1 MKQHEAVI
9 SVMEEN
15 GGYATLAY
23 LYQHV
28 LNVPEVIWNT
38 KTPFASIRRI
48 VQDERFFFKIR
59 PGLWALNNHRDMVLK
74 EFAID
79 EKSPEEQHEEF
90 NHSYYQGLLV
100 EIGNLRH
107 FKTFVPYQDKNRMYL
122 LKPLSEYTTLEHFY
136 EFTYPHIVRRAVTVD
151 VTWFN
156 ERNLPNSFFEVEH
169 TTDIQNSLL
178 KFLELQDFNAIFSI
192 VAPDT
197 RFPEF
202 ESKLSYAAFAQI
214 KDRVRFINYEKLSKY
229 HSRVFE
235 LHEIENAI
243 TL

>member
-9 SVMEEN
+9 SIMEQN

-23 LYQHV
+23 LYR
-28 LNVPEVIWNT
+28 NVPSVPNVIWKT

-48 VQDERFFFKIR
+48 VQDDRFFFKIR
-59 PGLWALNNHRDMVLK
+59 PGLWALNSYRDVVLK
-74 EFAID
+74 ELAID
-79 EKSPEEQHEEF
+79 EKSTEEKRQEF

-107 FKTFVPYQDKNRMYL
+107 FQTFVPYQDKNKLYL
-122 LKPLSEYTTLEHFY
+122 SRPLSEYTTMECFY
-136 EFTYPHIVRRAVTVD
+136 EFTYPQIVRRAVTVD

-156 ERNLPNSFFEVEH
+156 QRNLPDSFFEVEH

-178 KFLELQDFNAIFSI
+178 KFMELQDFNVDFYI

-197 RFPEF
+197 RFQEF
-202 ESKLSYAAFAQI
+202 KSKLAYTAFIPI
-214 KDRVRFINYEKLSKY
+214 KDKIKFIDYEKLSAY
-229 HSRVFE
+229 HSKTFE
-235 LHEIENAI
+235 LHEIQKVIA
-243 TL
+243 

>member
-1 MKQHEAVI
+1 MKQYEAVI
-9 SVMEEN
+9 NVMEEN
-15 GGYATLAY
+15 GGYATLAH

-28 LNVPEVIWNT
+28 PNVPEVIWNT

-48 VQDERFFFKIR
+48 VQDDRFFFKIR
-59 PGLWALNNHRDMVLK
+59 PGLWALSSHRDVVLK

-79 EKSPEEQHEEF
+79 EKSPEAQKEEF
-90 NHSYYQGLLV
+90 SHSYYQGLLV
-100 EIGNLRH
+100 EIGNVRH

-122 LKPLSEYTTLEHFY
+122 LKPLSEYTTVEHFY

-178 KFLELQDFNAIFSI
+178 KFLELQDFNANFSI
-192 VAPDT
+192 VAADT

-202 ESKLSYAAFAQI
+202 KSKLSYTAFTQI
-214 KDRVRFINYEKLSKY
+214 KNRVKFIDYERLSVY
-229 HSRVFE
+229 HSKTFE
-235 LHEIENAI
+235 LQEIEKAI